1 MNFNIPYPVFMGPSL
16 DKNRS
21 EYVSFLEKT
30 EKIKNKQKYDLKEII
45 VWKGPSIDISYSND
59 MPEKIMNN
67 DE

>member
-1 MNFNIPYPVFMGPSL
+1 MNSKIPYPVFMGPSL

-21 EYVSFLEKT
+21 EYISLL

-45 VWKGPSIDISYSND
+45 VWKGPSIDISYGND
-59 MPEKIMNN
+59 IQEKIMNN